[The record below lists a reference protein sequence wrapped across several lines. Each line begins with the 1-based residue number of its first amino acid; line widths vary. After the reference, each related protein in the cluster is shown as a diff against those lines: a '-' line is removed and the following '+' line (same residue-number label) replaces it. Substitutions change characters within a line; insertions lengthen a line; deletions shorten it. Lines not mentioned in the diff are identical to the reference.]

1 VVVSESTTDTSED
14 FVFKVTTYTLG
25 DDVLANKVGLA
36 LQEVLRDDRG
46 TLNSEI
52 TDIITQ
58 SNGAAENGMY

>member
-1 VVVSESTTDTSED
+1 VVVSESTTDASED
-14 FVFKVTTYTLG
+14 FIFKVTTYTLG
-25 DDVLANKVGLA
+25 DDVLANEVGLA

>member
-1 VVVSESTTDTSED
+1 MVVSESTTDISED
-14 FVFKVTTYTLG
+14 FVFKVTKYTLG
-25 DDVLANKVGLA
+25 DNILANEVGIA

-52 TDIITQ
+52 TSVIAQ

>member
-1 VVVSESTTDTSED
+1 MVVSESTTDTSED
-14 FVFKVTTYTLG
+14 FISKVTTYTLG
-25 DDVLANKVGLA
+25 DDVLANEVGLA

>member
-1 VVVSESTTDTSED
+1 MVVSESTTDTSED

-25 DDVLANKVGLA
+25 DDVLANEVGLA
-36 LQEVLRDDRG
+36 LQEVLRDDCG
-46 TLNSEI
+46 TLNSKI

>member
-1 VVVSESTTDTSED
+1 MVVSESTTDPSED

-25 DDVLANKVGLA
+25 DDILANNVGLA

-46 TLNSEI
+46 TLNSKI
-52 TDIITQ
+52 INTITQ

>member
-1 VVVSESTTDTSED
+1 MVVSESTTDASED

-25 DDVLANKVGLA
+25 DDVLANEVGLA

>member
-1 VVVSESTTDTSED
+1 MVVSESTTDTSED

-25 DDVLANKVGLA
+25 DDVLANEVELA

>member
-1 VVVSESTTDTSED
+1 MVVSESTTDTSED

-25 DDVLANKVGLA
+25 DDVLANEVGLA

-52 TDIITQ
+52 TNIITQ

>member
-1 VVVSESTTDTSED
+1 VVAHESSTEISNNSAFE
-14 FVFKVTTYTLG
+14 VTTYTLG
-25 DDVLANKVGLA
+25 DNILAREVGIA
-36 LQEVLRDDRG
+36 FQEVIRDDCG